1 MENNEQQALAEQKK
15 IHLYL
20 PTAACL
26 LLHQAHSKPTPHP
39 LIQNR
44 LYLRSLCLFFF
55 FNKLIHT
62 NGLKKK
68 IIRLTKSASNDTLDV
83 YKSTGPTI
91 SFLMPQSNQNKPR
104 STNWKQ
110 SLSYIKCTQVATTNL
125 RITNVLNFLLRAS
138 AVAPLITSKVNT
150 RNIRAFGL
158 CKPSLRCHPLWRC
171 TTFLACTTLNC
182 PRDTRKLCQSQP

>member
-1 MENNEQQALAEQKK
+1 MLVAASSSFKANTTPFNSEQTIFKK
-15 IHLYL
+15 PL
-20 PTAACL
+20 P
-26 LLHQAHSKPTPHP
+26 
-39 LIQNR
+39 
-44 LYLRSLCLFFF
+44 FFF
-55 FNKLIHT
+55 LNQLIHT

-110 SLSYIKCTQVATTNL
+110 SLSYTKCTQVATTNL
-125 RITNVLNFLLRAS
+125 WITNVLNFLLQAS

-150 RNIRAFGL
+150 QNIRAFGL

-182 PRDTRKLCQSQP
+182 PTETRKLCQSQP